1 MKQLVR
7 IFRISNLEFKINGKS
22 VYCRNTKY
30 TNDAYHPATSN
41 ELQAIKFIAK
51 NNSITG
57 RKALSILNTISL

>member
-7 IFRISNLEFKINGKS
+7 IFRISNLEFKVNGKN
-22 VYCRNTKY
+22 VYCKNTKY

-51 NNSITG
+51 NNSVTG
-57 RKALSILNTISL
+57 RKALSILKTIS